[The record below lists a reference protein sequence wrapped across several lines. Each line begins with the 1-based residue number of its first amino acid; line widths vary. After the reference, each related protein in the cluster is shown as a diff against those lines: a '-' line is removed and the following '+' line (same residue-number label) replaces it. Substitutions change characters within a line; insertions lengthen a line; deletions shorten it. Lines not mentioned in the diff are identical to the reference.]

1 MKKLLALKTRYVFKP
16 WTKDPQKNLGISM
29 KIFVLFAIGLFTF
42 AIIKVTISTTAQSS
56 QSKRQLDD
64 RVPGHLPIK
73 VKIKKEKQEAFQ
85 DLKNER
91 WARDFE
97 LEVTNT
103 GNRPIYALSL
113 LWMLEEVKMPDG
125 NPYGSTFRYGR
136 SEFITVPGERPMP
149 EDIPIQPGETY
160 VFKLSNSSV
169 EGWENWAKKNHLSQP
184 KSIQIFFNFICFGDG
199 MGWEGPKGERF
210 DRQKPLAFNP
220 PNRGA
225 PGNCEQQTRL
235 KRALPVGFSIL
246 PASFG
251 PAFFSGKVTFQFKHR
266 SRYLLPGNFLFQN
279 QAAIWKVLLFNARIS
294 DN

>member
-1 MKKLLALKTRYVFKP
+1 M
-16 WTKDPQKNLGISM
+16 
-29 KIFVLFAIGLFTF
+29 FAVGLITF

-73 VKIKKEKQEAFQ
+73 VKIKKEKQEGFQ

-136 SEFITVPGERPMP
+136 SEFITVPGERPKP

-184 KSIQIFFNFICFGDG
+184 KSIQIFLNFICFGDG
-199 MGWEGPKGERF
+199 TGWEGPKGERF

-235 KRALPVGFSIL
+235 KPCVTSRIFNTAGQLWAGK
-246 PASFG
+246 
-251 PAFFSGKVTFQFKHR
+251 FFSGKVTFQFKHR
-266 SRYLLPGNFLFQN
+266 SRYLLPGNLLFQN